1 MHYNGTSSATG
12 HSRTGQTSKC
22 FLYKITEGITSIATK
37 VEKLGPMYVSIIQRF
52 QCMPRIKSI
61 FILAQWMILD
71 ASQVAIE
78 LPWLCTVHVSLSFV
92 FKF

>member
-1 MHYNGTSSATG
+1 
-12 HSRTGQTSKC
+12 
-22 FLYKITEGITSIATK
+22 
-37 VEKLGPMYVSIIQRF
+37 
-52 QCMPRIKSI
+52 MPRIKSI

>member
-12 HSRTGQTSKC
+12 HSRTGQTSKS

-37 VEKLGPMYVSIIQRF
+37 VGPYVRVSIIQRF